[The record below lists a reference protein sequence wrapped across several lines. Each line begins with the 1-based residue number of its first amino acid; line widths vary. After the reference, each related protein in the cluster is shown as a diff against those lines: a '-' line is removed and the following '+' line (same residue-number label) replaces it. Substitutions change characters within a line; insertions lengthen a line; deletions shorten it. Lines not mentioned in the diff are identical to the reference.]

1 MVNRRPQGLE
11 RFEISRLMQR
21 LRGGPSRMPDRRDPR
36 GMDMEARNAN
46 LRGGRMN
53 AAADFGRSM
62 TRGVAE
68 GPIADITNRVFDD
81 LSNRGIYR
89 DDRGNWNIAGLE
101 KPRDNS
107 IAIRDSAVAAMGGPA
122 WSNAVSASEPRTT
135 PTRPTGIYGQPQRRD
150 VPGSSTPFPQ
160 GPGVS
165 PQSRTPGV
173 SAPPMTNPNDR
184 MGTQPGAF
192 PGSQLMRDTP
202 YPGPPPGS
210 PFNVTQPGAFP
221 GSHLMRDTPYP
232 GPPPGSPFNVTSPA
246 MEALNITVQNN
257 PGTAT
262 AKGRATATSTTQ
274 PPVVNVSQ
282 TQSRTPA
289 TVNGSYAS
297 PEALERMKAN
307 AQIPPA
313 PRQAASPQELAAH
326 QRAIAAGIPGGGYAD
341 PNSKAS
347 QESRAAKNVP
357 TIQPPGRA
365 GTVTPGG
372 LIYNSPQQG
381 TAAAAVQSVRPRPR
395 PTNFGTPGPT
405 QAPQNQAPGIAGLSG
420 LGDRIASTVQGR
432 IAGKQTPFPQ
442 QQSGT
447 LGGNIRT
454 AVEEMIRS
462 GNQQSRPPMGQTPT
476 PGQAPTSTG
485 QTPGGLPVVQG
496 PGRAGTVT
504 PGGLVYNDPNAAPG
518 GKVNPGA
525 TSTGSYGPGWPG
537 DQMDSLNG
545 AYDAASQSTGVPG
558 NVIKAV
564 QTLETGG
571 DVYGK
576 TGTQNCEIR
585 PEMGCIALNSGI
597 YQSVAESYG
606 LDYNRIVSDPEYA
619 AYAVGTVLQNIA
631 DDPASQWGGG
641 GGTVLDTYGWDG
653 VVNVYFGGNV
663 NGNFV
668 DELGTSSGDYLGHY
682 QNYLGQLGGE
692 GTPAASTGA
701 TPGGYMH
708 PDTLAGL
715 PQTLGA
721 TPGAAPAGGTG
732 SLGSPQGVIGPEAGL
747 QLPNAQGLDWN
758 NVNQWDAQIAQAAA
772 QWGVDPNLIKAAI
785 AMESGGNEL
794 ADNPNSTSFGLLQIQ
809 PQFHER
815 SAAQLGYDLTTNEGQ
830 IGYFA
835 ALVSGNA
842 PGQNPQGATD
852 LDRFMYMYQSEY
864 AGQTDPAYIAAYR
877 HDIETIMGIA
887 AGASAPAPGA
897 TIGQP
902 SQLAIDIGNMPMA
915 PNAGQLGAATP
926 PPGTPNIQPQPRVTI
941 DPAPGGGLFPGS
953 GRQMGTETLPVP
965 EGGVFGTL
973 PLGTQQGMPG
983 NETPARPPEVTGTM
997 DVVALP
1003 NGGNAAAPGT
1013 DESWMMNQ
1021 AGGAEA
1027 PVSSEYGGPVV
1038 NPDWYVYQEAH
1049 GGSRYGHYGYDI
1061 AYPRGTPIQATETMS
1076 GTVLCSGCGSYC
1088 TGTVAAD
1095 GSLQCDYVG
1104 VGEIQVALD
1113 PATQGGNQITIQY
1126 GHMLG
1131 SSVAAGDTISPGTP
1145 IGTTGYAGTGDHLH
1159 QEARAT
1165 CPGMGYQDDWKYLD
1179 PTLVLNGY
1187 YQTHDACT
1195 DQPL

>member
-1 MVNRRPQGLE
+1 MVNRRPRGLE
-11 RFEISRLMQR
+11 QFELSRLMQR
-21 LRGGPSRMPDRRDPR
+21 LRGGAGRSPMSRDPR

-53 AAADFGRSM
+53 AAVDFGRSM
-62 TRGVAE
+62 TRGVAD
-68 GPIADITNRVFDD
+68 GPIADITGRVYDD
-81 LSNRGIYR
+81 LGSKGIYR

-101 KPRDNS
+101 KPADNS

-122 WSNAVSASEPRTT
+122 WSSAVAASEPRTS
-135 PTRPTGIYGQPQRRD
+135 PTRPTGIYGQPQQRSS
-150 VPGSSTPFPQ
+150 PGSSTPFPQ

-173 SAPPMTNPNDR
+173 SSPPVGSVPGSQFIRDTPPPPMPADS
-184 MGTQPGAF
+184 PFKPF
-192 PGSQLMRDTP
+192 PGSQFIRST
-202 YPGPPPGS
+202 PPPPMPADS
-210 PFNVTQPGAFP
+210 PFNI
-221 GSHLMRDTPYP
+221 
-232 GPPPGSPFNVTSPA
+232 TSPA
-246 MEALNITVQNN
+246 MEALNINIQNN

-262 AKGRATATSTTQ
+262 ARGRATATSTTQ

-289 TVNGSYAS
+289 TVNGGYAS
-297 PEALERMKAN
+297 PEALERMKNA

-313 PRQAASPQELAAH
+313 PRQAASPEELAAH
-326 QRAIAAGIPGGGYAD
+326 QRAINAGIPGGGYAD
-341 PNSKAS
+341 PNSKMA
-347 QESRAAKNVP
+347 QESRAAKNIP
-357 TIQPPGRA
+357 TIASPGRA
-365 GTVTPGG
+365 GTVTPNG
-372 LIYNSPQQG
+372 LVYNSPGGRQPGTAAPSEQGNPNQG
-381 TAAAAVQSVRPRPR
+381 TARTAVQSARPPGG
-395 PTNFGTPGPT
+395 FGNPGA
-405 QAPQNQAPGIAGLSG
+405 APQNQAPGISGLSG
-420 LGDRIASTVQGR
+420 LGDRIASTVQSR
-432 IAGKQTPFPQ
+432 IAGRPTQ
-442 QQSGT
+442 QPGMQAGT

-462 GNQQSRPPMGQTPT
+462 GSQQQTQTPQ
-476 PGQAPTSTG
+476 GPTTG
-485 QTPGGLPVVQG
+485 QTPQTPGGPPVIQG

-504 PGGLVYNDPNAAPG
+504 PGGLVYNDPNAAPT

-525 TSTGSYGPGWPG
+525 TTTGSYGPGWPG
-537 DQMDSLNG
+537 DQMDTLNG
-545 AYDAASQSTGVPG
+545 AYDSASQSTGVPG

-641 GGTVLDTYGWDG
+641 GGTVLETYGWDG

-721 TPGAAPAGGTG
+721 TPGSAPAGGTG
-732 SLGSPQGVIGPEAGL
+732 TIGSPQGVIGPEAGL

-758 NVNQWDAQIAQAAA
+758 NVNQWDAQISQAAA

-785 AMESGGNEL
+785 AMESGGNSA

-887 AGASAPAPGA
+887 AGSSAPAPGA

-902 SQLAIDIGNMPMA
+902 SQTAIDMGNRPMA
-915 PNAGQLGAATP
+915 TNAQAMEQAAA
-926 PPGTPNIQPQPRVTI
+926 GQPRVTI
-941 DPAPGGGLFPGS
+941 DPPPGGGFNPQAVFPGSNRPIDTGLFPGS
-953 GRQMGTETLPVP
+953 GRAIDPNSGIPIP
-965 EGGVFGTL
+965 EGGVFGT
-973 PLGTQQGMPG
+973 QGGQNPSQ
-983 NETPARPPEVTGTM
+983 TLAP
-997 DVVALP
+997 
-1003 NGGNAAAPGT
+1003 APGPNT
-1013 DESWMMNQ
+1013 SPT
-1021 AGGAEA
+1021 GGGDITSM
-1027 PVSSEYGGPVV
+1027 SSGGVYATQDINYGF
-1038 NPDWYVYQEAH
+1038 
-1049 GGSRYGHYGYDI
+1049 GSPG
-1061 AYPRGTPIQATETMS
+1061 
-1076 GTVLCSGCGSYC
+1076 CSTCYN
-1088 TGTVAAD
+1088 AD
-1095 GSLQCDYVG
+1095 GSSFYEYGEGHGMGGHRHTGYDVPIAYGEQYVAPISG
-1104 VGEIQVALD
+1104 VVTCGGTGNGPGSWDTGCVAFGNKDGGGAGRVEVLADNGVSFIFGHSLD
-1113 PATQGGNQITIQY
+1113 SYVQP
-1126 GHMLG
+1126 
-1131 SSVAAGDTISPGTP
+1131 GDTVSVGQALGTSGWSPDAAH
-1145 IGTTGYAGTGDHLH
+1145 YHL
-1159 QEARAT
+1159 EARVW
-1165 CPGMGYQDDWKYLD
+1165 CPNIGDYWIVD
-1179 PTLVLNGY
+1179 P
-1187 YQTHDACT
+1187 QTAMQVSDGTQLC
-1195 DQPL
+1195 PS